1 MKENEVAISAGIR
14 ADIAESFMKNLK
26 DVFVEHYVEVPE
38 GKTDLVDELAEKLEE
53 SKASLD
59 DEISKNIALNES
71 NSELVREKMIRESST
86 GLSELEIEKFKT
98 LTEEIEYSDEESF
111 KTKLDVLK
119 ESYFKSDKVETD
131 LEELNESADTKEV
144 SPMMEK
150 YLAAMRK

>member
-1 MKENEVAISAGIR
+1 
-14 ADIAESFMKNLK
+14 
-26 DVFVEHYVEVPE
+26 
-38 GKTDLVDELAEKLEE
+38 
-53 SKASLD
+53 
-59 DEISKNIALNES
+59 
-71 NSELVREKMIRESST
+71 MIRESST